1 MMKVMIKS
9 MLTFGVYLAFTVVL
23 FANGTQPTLQ
33 ITKADFDKKIS
44 FVVEGLNGN
53 ASVRLTDKDDI
64 SLFSQVV
71 EGSSSYRKIFDLT
84 ALPNGTYHFEFTTET
99 RTVLQPF
106 TITDMGIRLKEADQ
120 KLRYIPIVKVKKGL
134 VDVSLLNI
142 KRANIDIEISKI
154 GGELVHEESLK
165 NVLKV
170 SRRFNVSNLSPGT
183 YLVKIRTHEKTY
195 YKEVQL

>member
-23 FANGTQPTLQ
+23 FANGVLPTLQ

-64 SLFSQVV
+64 SLFSQVL
-71 EGSSSYRKIFDLT
+71 EGSSSYHKIFDLT
-84 ALPNGTYHFEFTTET
+84 SLPNGAYILEFTTET

-106 TITDMGIRLKEADQ
+106 TITELGIRLKEADQ
-120 KLRYIPIVKVKKGL
+120 KFRYIPIVKVKKGL
-134 VDVSLLNI
+134 LDVSLLNNEL
-142 KRANIDIEISKI
+142 ANIDIEISKI

-170 SRRFNVSNLSPGT
+170 SRRFDVSNLSPGT
-183 YLVKIRTHEKTY
+183 YLVKVRTSEKTY